1 MYHFPLLT
9 VTTSRKLKYT
19 SIFASSAPVH
29 KTTFSLRNGQMQLWD
44 CLLLHNAKNWNCLFV
59 RSNYSWEPFCE
70 MNVDSEMSNVPCGFS
85 FVLRYVRTG
94 PYRLNLYPSRNVF
107 LLCFIATFF
116 FLCLMKSLLK
126 PNSRISFPDRQTQNQ
141 WRLPQ
146 PSLAVFLVTGSDRKV
161 TIFIGLIAKSN
172 SKCNCNNRS
181 NQRWSKRNCR
191 RRLK

>member
-1 MYHFPLLT
+1 MPLLLQYT
-9 VTTSRKLKYT
+9 KLLSHFGMAKCNYEIVFCFITRKIT
-19 SIFASSAPVH
+19 AI
-29 KTTFSLRNGQMQLWD
+29 
-44 CLLLHNAKNWNCLFV
+44 WNCLFV

-126 PNSRISFPDRQTQNQ
+126 PNSRISFLDRQTQNQ